1 VDADQRAVVNRLK
14 TARGHINGIIS
25 IVEDD
30 AYCPDVMKQLSAVQ
44 GLLEG
49 ASRVMLRR
57 HLRTCVAEAMR
68 EGRTAEIV
76 DELMETL
83 KFDKRVFATPP
94 ESVSDAL
101 LAAEPADSGGGLR
114 PAASAASAASA
125 MEAARDGSA

>member
-1 VDADQRAVVNRLK
+1 MDSYQGAVVNRLK
-14 TARGHINGIIS
+14 TARGQINGIVS
-25 IVEDD
+25 SVEAD

-57 HLRTCVAEAMR
+57 HLETCVAKAMQ

-83 KFDKRVFATPP
+83 KFDKHVFRT
-94 ESVSDAL
+94 
-101 LAAEPADSGGGLR
+101 PADLAQATGEPDPG
-114 PAASAASAASA
+114 
-125 MEAARDGSA
+125 EALARDGGATDG

>member
-1 VDADQRAVVNRLK
+1 MDSHQPAVVNRLK
-14 TARGHINGIIS
+14 TARGHISGIIS
-25 IVEDD
+25 IVGDD

-57 HLRTCVAEAMR
+57 HLETCVAKAMR

-83 KFDKRVFATPP
+83 KFDKQVFRTPT
-94 ESVSDAL
+94 EAVAGAV
-101 LAAEPADSGGGLR
+101 LAAQDASVEPAIAE
-114 PAASAASAASA
+114 P
-125 MEAARDGSA
+125 ETAR